1 MINPDPRDAASAR
14 AEVVP
19 PTPSG
24 RIVVGVDGNPA
35 STAPLAWAAAEAT
48 ARGVGLDVVLAWH
61 PPALGL
67 TDDGPGALD
76 PFPFR
81 ADAQRILDGEIDLLG
96 ERIAGLDT
104 RATAVEGRAAATLIE
119 HSQGAAMLVV
129 GTRGRSLLG
138 LSLGSVSRQCAAH
151 AHCPVVVVPPK
162 WSRAGTLTRIVV
174 GVDGSAGSARALR
187 WAAEAARIHDATLD
201 IVHAWQAIQPV
212 PDISGMVF
220 ALDRDL
226 LEKASQE
233 LLDEMAAA
241 ALSAA
246 PLAPGRVRLLPVEG
260 YPAGALH
267 AAAADADLLVVG
279 SRGRGG
285 FARLLLGSAAEQCLH
300 RAPVPVAVIRPAD
313 EGPQERSTR

>member
-1 MINPDPRDAASAR
+1 MT
-14 AEVVP
+14 P
-19 PTPSG
+19 PVASG
-24 RIVVGVDGNPA
+24 RVVVGIDGKPA
-35 STAPLAWAAAEAT
+35 SVAALAWAAAEAA
-48 ARGVGLDVVLAWH
+48 ARQVGLDAVLAWH

-67 TDDGPGALD
+67 TDDGPGAVD

-81 ADAQRILDGEIDLLG
+81 ADAQRILDGAIDLLG
-96 ERIAGLDT
+96 ARIAGLDV

-119 HSQGAAMLVV
+119 HTRGAAMLVV
-129 GTRGRSLLG
+129 GTRGRSVLG

-162 WSRAGTLTRIVV
+162 WSRAESLSRIVV

-187 WAAEAARIHDATLD
+187 WAAEAARIHDASLD
-201 IVHAWQAIQPV
+201 VIHVWQAIQPV

-226 LEKASQE
+226 LEKASHE
-233 LLDEMAAA
+233 LLDEAAA
-241 ALSAA
+241 AELSAV
-246 PLAPGRVRLLPVEG
+246 PLVPGRVHLLPVEG

-267 AAAADADLLVVG
+267 AAAAGADLLVVG

-285 FARLLLGSAAEQCLH
+285 FARLLLGSVAEQCLH
-300 RAPVPVAVIRPAD
+300 RAPVPVAIIRPAD
-313 EGPQERSTR
+313 EGPQERNTQ